1 MDNKHEVSDPH
12 QGSSNSSSLEN
23 YKAKAQILHLQN
35 SSSSASSI
43 NTEAKHKNAPVY
55 TENNNLS
62 DMTQGEYDLIHRDL
76 ERVADS
82 EIIPQRRLFSIFYS
96 RKLPDIPQ
104 SDEERKFVPLK
115 TWNLLNTVF
124 FGWCFR
130 LLQVGYKRTIQ
141 PNDLMRINNEYLV
154 ENLYNEFLIN
164 WEESLER
171 KRKRKLEGKPDPK
184 YEHYSILVV
193 LLKTF
198 KWRYGYA
205 IFSMIIANLAVAF
218 TPLVSKHLIAF
229 VAEKQVVPGLKLNKG
244 VGYAIAT
251 IVLMI
256 IIAIFSAQGMFNA
269 SLVGAQ
275 IRSILTKAL
284 LQKSFKLS
292 SKGKH
297 EFPLSKIT
305 TIATTDTSRVEIGFT
320 EHPMIWGFPGAII
333 VTIYLL
339 IYNIGP
345 VALVGLGYFLVSLG
359 VTVWGFTFVMG
370 FREIAN
376 QFTDARVNFV
386 RDIINALKIIKF
398 YAWEDAYLKLIAEKR
413 KREINQVRKMQS
425 YQAVVIAYSVMVPTI
440 ASLITFLCLYQIKH
454 GNKSAAAVFSS
465 LALFKVLSGQ
475 MFIIPQALS
484 STVDALV
491 GMKRVQACLLAE
503 EAEEG
508 QESEIPCLNKENAIE
523 LDRCTYEWEVF
534 EDAEESNSDENLDEK
549 NTVENNNDKLEK
561 NSIEN
566 SMSAKDE
573 EEPIDKPVFNGLHD
587 ITLNIRRGEFI
598 VVTGSIGTGKSSLLL
613 AMTHLMKQLSGEYR
627 QNGELLLCGQPWV
640 QNATIR
646 DNITFG
652 SDYDEKKY
660 KNVLDICS
668 LRPDLKILEA
678 GDLTEIGER
687 GINLSGGQKARINLG
702 RTVYRSADIY
712 LFDDIL
718 SAVDAK
724 VGKHIMEKCIMGE
737 LKNKTRLLATHQ
749 LNLIKD
755 ADRIIFLGTDG
766 SLTIDTMDNLLLSK
780 PEFANLMANATTS
793 KKDNKESNFKD
804 AEEEEEEE
812 EVQRKEIQMKNIKS
826 ENDEFSV
833 DIAYDE
839 KQALIKGQLIDKEE
853 RAVNSISFDVYKKYL
868 VAGAGSFWL
877 IATCLFFFADISNTF
892 MDLFAS
898 VWLSFWNEM
907 KWKNRSKGFYMGLYA
922 LWTVLSF
929 FLTLGECL
937 IILKVGLRSS
947 RNLHN
952 SAIKRV
958 LHAPMSFIDVTPLGR
973 ILNRFTKD
981 MDVLDSQLPISILIA
996 MYSIVQIGGII
1007 IMCIIYI
1014 PWFAI
1019 SLPPFILFFLII
1031 FDHYQSSARE
1041 VKRLEAVQRSF
1052 VFNNF
1057 NEVLSGLDTIKSYKL
1072 TDAFLRKNDFLTDK
1086 QNEATVMY
1094 MGLQKWSSVWIVL
1107 ISVCLSTVII
1117 FLCISRTFSI
1127 GAASTGLLLNYVLE
1141 LAEALKGLLYE
1152 TTQLENYMNSV
1163 ERVVTYTTDLPQ
1175 EKAYH
1180 IAEMKPAENWP
1191 QEAHITFEN
1200 VSLSYR
1206 PGLPL
1211 VLKNFNVDVKGGEKI
1226 GICGRTGAGKST
1238 IMSALYRLVELSSGR
1253 VLIDGVDISKIGL
1266 YDLRSKLSIIP
1277 QEAILFKGDIKRNLD
1292 PFDESTDEELWDA
1305 LVKGGAIEASELNA
1319 VKQQKVV
1326 EGSKNNEMHKFH
1338 LYQNVDDEGA
1348 NFSLGERQL
1357 LTLARALVR
1366 KSKILILDEATSSV
1380 DYETDAKIQA
1390 KIAEGFS
1397 HSTILCIAHRL
1408 KTIVKY
1414 DKILVLD
1421 KGEVKEFD
1429 TPLNLFTT
1437 EGTIFR
1443 EMCLRSGITETDFAS

>member
-1 MDNKHEVSDPH
+1 MVIKQEGLQPH
-12 QGSSNSSSLEN
+12 QSPSSSLSSGTQ
-23 YKAKAQILHLQN
+23 KANEQIINLQN
-35 SSSSASSI
+35 SISSASSAHSQ
-43 NTEAKHKNAPVY
+43 AKHKKIAPVY
-55 TENNNLS
+55 TENNES
-62 DMTQGEYDLIHRDL
+62 WDMTQGEYDLIHRDL

-82 EIIPQRRLFSIFYS
+82 EIVPQKRLFSFFYS
-96 RKLPDIPQ
+96 KKLPDIPQ

-124 FGWCFR
+124 FGWCFE
-130 LLQVGYKRTIQ
+130 LLRVGYKRTIQ
-141 PNDLMRINNEYLV
+141 PNDLMRINNEYMV

-171 KRKRKLEGKPDPK
+171 KRKRKLEGKKNPK
-184 YEHYSILVV
+184 YEHYSILIV

-229 VAEKQVVPGLKLNKG
+229 VAEKQVVPGLKINKG

-251 IVLMI
+251 IILMI

-269 SLVGAQ
+269 SLVGSQ
-275 IRSILTKAL
+275 VRSILTKAL

-292 SKGKH
+292 PKGKH

-413 KREINQVRKMQS
+413 KREITQVKKMQS
-425 YQAVVIAYSVMVPTI
+425 YQAVVIAYSVMVPTV

-454 GNKSAAAVFSS
+454 GNQSAAAIFSS
-465 LALFKVLSGQ
+465 LALFKVLSAQ

-491 GMKRVQACLLAE
+491 GMKRVQLCLLAE

-508 QESEIPCLNKENAIE
+508 QENELPCLNGKNAIE
-523 LDRCTYEWEVF
+523 LDKCTYEWEIF
-534 EDAEESNSDENLDEK
+534 EDVEESNSDEISDEK
-549 NTVENNNDKLEK
+549 SLLESNDNKLEK
-561 NSIEN
+561 HSNEN
-566 SMSAKDE
+566 GIKGNDGEKS
-573 EEPIDKPVFNGLHD
+573 IDKPVFNGLHD
-587 ITLNIRRGEFI
+587 ITLNIKKGEFI

-613 AMTHLMKQLSGEYR
+613 AMTHLMKQISGEYR
-627 QNGELLLCGQPWV
+627 QTGDLLLCGQPWV

-660 KNVLDICS
+660 KKVLDICS
-668 LRPDLKILEA
+668 LKADLKILEA

-724 VGKHIMEKCIMGE
+724 VGKHIMEKCIMGH

-780 PEFANLMANATTS
+780 LEFANLMANATTS
-793 KKDNKESNFKD
+793 KKHNEEDKLENEKEEIKK
-804 AEEEEEEE
+804 E
-812 EVQRKEIQMKNIKS
+812 EIQLINVKS
-826 ENDEFSV
+826 EKDEISV
-833 DIAYDE
+833 EVAYDE
-839 KQALIKGQLIDKEE
+839 RQALVRGQLIDKEE
-853 RAVNSISFDVYKKYL
+853 RAVNSIGFDVYKRYL

-877 IATCLFFFADISNTF
+877 IATCLFFFADICNTF

-937 IILKVGLRSS
+937 IILKVGLKSS
-947 RNLHN
+947 KNLHN

-996 MYSIVQIGGII
+996 MYSVVQIGGII

-1072 TDAFLRKNDFLTDK
+1072 SDAFLKKNDFLTDK
-1086 QNEATVMY
+1086 QNEASVMY

-1107 ISVCLSTVII
+1107 ISVCLSTIII
-1117 FLCISRTFSI
+1117 FLCITRTFSI

-1141 LAEALKGLLYE
+1141 LSEALKGLLYE

-1163 ERVVTYTTDLPQ
+1163 ERVVNYTTELPQ
-1175 EKAYH
+1175 EKAYY
-1180 IAEMKPAENWP
+1180 IAEMKPEDNWP
-1191 QEAHITFEN
+1191 QKAHITFEN
-1200 VSLSYR
+1200 VSLAYR

-1211 VLKNFNVDVKGGEKI
+1211 VLKNFTIDVKGGEKI

-1238 IMSALYRLVELSSGR
+1238 IMSALYRLVELSTGR
-1253 VLIDGVDISKIGL
+1253 VVIDGVDISKIGL

-1277 QEAILFKGDIKRNLD
+1277 QEAILFKGNIKRNLD

-1305 LVKGGAIEASELNA
+1305 LVKGGAIDANELNA
-1319 VKQQKVV
+1319 VKQQKVFK
-1326 EGSKNNEMHKFH
+1326 GSKNNDMHKFH

-1390 KIAEGFS
+1390 KIAEGFAQ
-1397 HSTILCIAHRL
+1397 STILCIAHRL

-1421 KGEVKEFD
+1421 KGEVKEYD
-1429 TPLNLFTT
+1429 TPLKLFAT

-1443 EMCLRSGITETDFAS
+1443 EMCLRSGINETDFTV